1 MLNTLLLNTAHKKLK
16 KIIKIYL
23 LLFKRFFFLL
33 SLKRGKCEKCKMK
46 LNIIRNQSKTA
57 GKQIS

>member
-1 MLNTLLLNTAHKKLK
+1 MLNTLLLKTAHKKLK

-33 SLKRGKCEKCKMK
+33 LTLELKSREGNVKNAK
-46 LNIIRNQSKTA
+46 
-57 GKQIS
+57 